1 MTRPNIL
8 RILLPMPEVK
18 SKQIGRE
25 VGGFVRLDIE
35 AGEPIRGQ
43 LSASG
48 MGALPFYGWLELV
61 AAIQTV
67 RHWPLVAEA
76 QLPLPP
82 A

>member
-1 MTRPNIL
+1 
-8 RILLPMPEVK
+8 MPEVE
-18 SKQIGRE
+18 SMQIGRE
-25 VGGFVRLDIE
+25 VGGVVQLDIE

-43 LSASG
+43 LSVSG

-67 RHWPLVAEA
+67 RHWPVAAEA